1 MIDLNGIV
9 DIEVIRELASYTESR
24 FLNANKYQCAEALG
38 LYEQKLLP
46 NEQIKGICEKKMG
59 EILIEPPTS
68 YLPVEIINFFKG
80 SDVVPVSFSPMRNVI
95 TCVALKEIG
104 EYYPPSDKYIVDVVH
119 TTIYNYFNQYTKL
132 YGPHKDLMRVP
143 AKRLFDQIVN
153 EAITLGAMDITLS
166 SYKQEVSVYY
176 NVRKKKVHTQRILTA
191 NDMEDIIKTLCI
203 ESPFTEGDRRPKY
216 VGVELSEEYRGRVVI
231 NHKYQGYEITIRV
244 LSNAAFDKTLDD
256 LGLSPNTVTNIRAD
270 VMNREKGLRIT
281 VGGTASGKN
290 TTNLAMLREFT
301 MREDNKVVSIEMPVE
316 QILPGIEQINCDT
329 EEEYRLNVE
338 SLLRQ
343 NPDMVYFTEMTDMTG
358 DSIMK
363 IANTGKIVMTTVHAN
378 SVSDTIGRLQDI
390 TGYSIDKI
398 IQTLHSIIYQELV
411 RDDEEDKIYP
421 KNRYVYL
428 SADRKAKLYGKDYG
442 EVLLMIQKWEGGDVW

>member
-1 MIDLNGIV
+1 
-9 DIEVIRELASYTESR
+9 
-24 FLNANKYQCAEALG
+24 
-38 LYEQKLLP
+38 
-46 NEQIKGICEKKMG
+46 
-59 EILIEPPTS
+59 
-68 YLPVEIINFFKG
+68 
-80 SDVVPVSFSPMRNVI
+80 
-95 TCVALKEIG
+95 
-104 EYYPPSDKYIVDVVH
+104 
-119 TTIYNYFNQYTKL
+119 
-132 YGPHKDLMRVP
+132 
-143 AKRLFDQIVN
+143 
-153 EAITLGAMDITLS
+153 
-166 SYKQEVSVYY
+166 
-176 NVRKKKVHTQRILTA
+176 
-191 NDMEDIIKTLCI
+191 
-203 ESPFTEGDRRPKY
+203 
-216 VGVELSEEYRGRVVI
+216 
-231 NHKYQGYEITIRV
+231 
-244 LSNAAFDKTLDD
+244 
-256 LGLSPNTVTNIRAD
+256 
-270 VMNREKGLRIT
+270 MNREKGLRIT

-411 RDDEEDKIYP
+411 RDEEEDKIYP